1 MQHRA
6 HPSLDFTHPLPY
18 GALVWEGG
26 VQFVVFS
33 RSATGMRVLLYNRV
47 RDRDPAEVI
56 ELDPD
61 TDRWGDM
68 WSVFV
73 PGIGPGQLYH
83 FQADGPGWQER
94 INMALR
100 QAAGLVPSGQEGRRP
115 EDLNATND
123 D

>member
-1 MQHRA
+1 MAGPTRRPGDPMKA
-6 HPSLDFTHPLPY
+6 AE
-18 GALVWEGG
+18 ALFKPMGK
-26 VQFVVFS
+26 
-33 RSATGMRVLLYNRV
+33 ATTAPAATFPAAARETVTIRI
-47 RDRDPAEVI
+47 DRDV
-56 ELDPD
+56 LD
-61 TDRWGDM
+61 
-68 WSVFV
+68 
-73 PGIGPGQLYH
+73 H